1 MMSNNNLGI
10 PRKITE
16 PNPTKKK
23 KGGGIHYYSKRFLLL
38 FKTQYLMSEMNEH
51 IFISW

>member
-23 KGGGIHYYSKRFLLL
+23 KGGGYSLL
-38 FKTQYLMSEMNEH
+38 FKK
-51 IFISW
+51 ISITI

>member
-23 KGGGIHYYSKRFLLL
+23 KGGYSLL
-38 FKTQYLMSEMNEH
+38 FKK
-51 IFISW
+51 ISITI

>member
-23 KGGGIHYYSKRFLLL
+23 RGGVFITIQKDFYY
-38 FKTQYLMSEMNEH
+38 YLKLNT
-51 IFISW
+51 